1 MMLLSGNLTYFN
13 RCIILNNFKE
23 IVKFYDTIKDA
34 FNTIDC
40 SYLIHCQLPNINWK
54 TGIG

>member
-1 MMLLSGNLTYFN
+1 MLLSGNLTYFN

-23 IVKFYDTIKDA
+23 IVKFYETIKDA